1 MKGLILFFVCAFWA
15 TATNA
20 ATIHVPGDQPTIQ
33 AGIDAANPW
42 DTVLVAVGTYVE
54 NPVIG
59 KPIHLI
65 GEDETSTIID
75 GSNVGDVVLVTA
87 SDVTV
92 KNFCIIHGGGNQPF
106 EDAWDA
112 GIKIIQADSCVIE
125 FCRLRDNGA
134 AGVAMTASSY
144 NRIANCQFYNN
155 VIGIYFYESDSGP
168 YIANLG
174 NNMRKN
180 QIWSNSHCG
189 IRFVHT
195 LATHHTSNLIRGNL
209 IKDNGYG
216 ISMIMSEQNE
226 VSYNNLNDNSGAG
239 IGLFMCMGGGQGN
252 EFHHNCFLNNGSG
265 SDQAY
270 DMGEGIDYWYSQFM
284 QEGNYWDDYV
294 GSDTNGDGIGD
305 TPYDIGGDE
314 SQDIYP
320 LMEPEDSD
328 GDSIIDSV
336 DNCAD
341 TANPGQE
348 DTDGDGLGDAC
359 DMCCNHDGIRG
370 DADYNMAINVA
381 DLTYLVD
388 YLFFGGDIPPC
399 PEEGN
404 VDADG
409 GINVAD
415 VTYLVEYTFFAGPP
429 PPPCP

>member
-33 AGIDAANPW
+33 TGIDAANPW

-87 SDVTV
+87 SEVTV

-155 VIGIYFYESDSGP
+155 VIGIYFCESDSGP

-174 NNMRKN
+174 NNIRK
-180 QIWSNSHCG
+180 
-189 IRFVHT
+189 
-195 LATHHTSNLIRGNL
+195 
-209 IKDNGYG
+209 K
-216 ISMIMSEQNE
+216 
-226 VSYNNLNDNSGAG
+226 
-239 IGLFMCMGGGQGN
+239 
-252 EFHHNCFLNNGSG
+252 
-265 SDQAY
+265 
-270 DMGEGIDYWYSQFM
+270 
-284 QEGNYWDDYV
+284 
-294 GSDTNGDGIGD
+294 
-305 TPYDIGGDE
+305 
-314 SQDIYP
+314 
-320 LMEPEDSD
+320 
-328 GDSIIDSV
+328 
-336 DNCAD
+336 
-341 TANPGQE
+341 
-348 DTDGDGLGDAC
+348 
-359 DMCCNHDGIRG
+359 
-370 DADYNMAINVA
+370 
-381 DLTYLVD
+381 
-388 YLFFGGDIPPC
+388 
-399 PEEGN
+399 
-404 VDADG
+404 
-409 GINVAD
+409 
-415 VTYLVEYTFFAGPP
+415 
-429 PPPCP
+429 